1 LAPLRSSHKRNGL
14 GIVILRRNNACIV
27 LWALSL
33 LPSVSAAEPRV
44 VDHSSHAWLT
54 YFGDHPFGNSKWG
67 AHLEGQVRRHDL
79 GGTWQQLLLRPA
91 VNYDVSPA
99 LTLTAGYAYARTH
112 SYSDF
117 SPANPATNEHRLWEQ
132 AIWRYRAGRA
142 ALNSRFRLEQRFI
155 GSAKPGFRYENRVR
169 MWEQVTVP
177 ISGPVYFTAYDEI
190 WFYIKP
196 YVSNSVF
203 DQNRAYAAVG
213 YRVKPAWRV
222 EVGYM
227 NQALLQ
233 RSGSVLESN
242 HTLVVS
248 LYSNARFKRQ

>member
-1 LAPLRSSHKRNGL
+1 M
-14 GIVILRRNNACIV
+14 V
-27 LWALSL
+27 LWALAL
-33 LPSVSAAEPRV
+33 LPCPSPAEPRV
-44 VDHSSHAWLT
+44 VDHNSHGWLT

-67 AHLEGQVRRHDL
+67 AHLEGQARRHDL
-79 GGTWQQLLLRPA
+79 GRTWQQLLLRPA

-112 SYSDF
+112 SYGDF
-117 SPANPATNEHRLWEQ
+117 APATPATNEHRLWEQ
-132 AIWRYRAGRA
+132 AIWRYSAGRA
-142 ALNSRFRLEQRFI
+142 AFNSRFRFEQRFI
-155 GSAKPGFRYENRVR
+155 GSANPAQSGFRHENRLR
-169 MWEQVTVP
+169 TWEQVTIP
-177 ISGPVYFTAYDEI
+177 SSGPVYFTAYDEI

-196 YVSNSVF
+196 YVSSSAF

-213 YRVKPAWRV
+213 YRMRPDWRL
-222 EVGYM
+222 ELGYM

-248 LYSNARFKRQ
+248 LYSNARFKRR